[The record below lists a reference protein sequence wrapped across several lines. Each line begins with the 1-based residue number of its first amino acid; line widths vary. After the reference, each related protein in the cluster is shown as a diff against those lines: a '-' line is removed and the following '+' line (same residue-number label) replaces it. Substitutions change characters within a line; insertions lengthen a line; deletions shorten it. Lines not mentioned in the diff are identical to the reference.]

1 MTKITKTNNTKYIF
15 VSGGVISGVGKGIM
29 AASLGAILKAKGLKV
44 SMQKCDPYF
53 NVDAGL
59 LNPREHGECFVTKDG
74 AETDLDLGHYER
86 FLDEEMTGNSTWT
99 SGKLYKRLIDAER
112 AGNFGGKTVQ
122 LVPHVT
128 GLIQDTFLENAKNSH
143 SDIHIVEIGGTV
155 GDLEGSH
162 FIEAIRA
169 FPAKVG
175 RENCFYV
182 HVCYVPWLSTS
193 HEFKT
198 KPAQN
203 SLRDL
208 REYGIIPDM
217 VVARLDAAR
226 AVKAPEI
233 ARKLATF
240 CGITETSV
248 ILMPNAKSVYEV
260 PLNAVRGNALTA
272 LQPLI
277 GKTTLTPDDFIKKHM
292 SNWQNLTTTISAH
305 PKKTIKIGLV
315 AKYTDNTDTY
325 LSVTEALKAAAWGL
339 APSVEPELI
348 WLNAE
353 TAIEEDFAS
362 VDGILVPGG
371 FGSRGIDGKIRAA
384 AYCLD
389 HNKPYLGLCL
399 GLQVAVIAAARKAG
413 LKNAN
418 TAECTPDNPTNVIYL
433 MSGQEGKQSTGGTLR
448 LGNYP
453 ATLIPGTKTAKLYH
467 KTKITERH
475 RHRYE
480 VNQKYLK
487 QIEQGGLIIS
497 GTSPDGK
504 LVEFV
509 EAPDHPFFIATQA
522 HPEFRSRPNNPHP
535 LFTSFIKNLQ

>member
-1 MTKITKTNNTKYIF
+1 MAKTNTKYIF

-29 AASLGAILKAKGLKV
+29 AASLGSILKARGLKI

-59 LNPREHGECFVTKDG
+59 LNPREHGETYVTRDG

-86 FLDEEMTGNSTWT
+86 FLDVEMTGDSTLT

-112 AGNFGGKTVQ
+112 AGKFGGKTVQ

-128 GLIQDTFLENAKNSH
+128 GLIQQSFLDNAENFK

-169 FPAKVG
+169 FPTKVG
-175 RENCFYV
+175 RENCYFV

-208 REYGIIPDM
+208 REFGIIPDM

-240 CGITETSV
+240 CGIAEEAV
-248 ILMPNAKSVYEV
+248 VLMPNAKSVYEV
-260 PLNAVRGNALTA
+260 PLNAVHGGALVA
-272 LQPLI
+272 LHKFVN
-277 GKTTLTPDDFIKKHM
+277 GTPDPLKPQEYIKKHM
-292 SNWQNLTTTISAH
+292 QDWQSLSE
-305 PKKTIKIGLV
+305 KIDEKFTQKVKVGLV

-325 LSVTEALKAAAWGL
+325 LSVTEALKAAAWAEDVDL
-339 APSVEPELI
+339 DLV

-353 TAIEEDFAS
+353 TATQDDLDA

-371 FGSRGIDGKIRAA
+371 FGKRGIEGKIAA
-384 AYCLD
+384 ADHCLVQ
-389 HNKPYLGLCL
+389 NKPYLGICL
-399 GLQVAVIAAARKAG
+399 GLQVAVIAAARRAG
-413 LKNAN
+413 LKDAN
-418 TAECTPDNPTNVIYL
+418 SAEFTDEEITNVIYH
-433 MSGQEGKQSTGGTLR
+433 MDGQKGKESTGGTMR
-448 LGNYP
+448 LGDYP
-453 ATLIPGTKTAKLYH
+453 AILEKGTTTAKLYG
-467 KTKITERH
+467 KIDVIERH

-487 QIEQGGLIIS
+487 QIEQGGIVVS
-497 GTSPDGK
+497 GKSPDGK
-504 LVEFV
+504 LVEFI
-509 EAPDHPFFIATQA
+509 ESPDAKFFVATQA
-522 HPEFRSRPNNPHP
+522 HPEFRSRPTHPHP
-535 LFTSFIKNLQ
+535 LFVGFIRSLKK